1 MPIAEFVNGVQ
12 IKEMF
17 YEAGLK
23 ISRQRACEIKNQ
35 LKKEHPDVILP
46 TDRVIPKVWVI
57 EKYGTQVYRKKKKG
71 TFE

>member
-17 YEAGLK
+17 DEAGLK

-35 LKKEHPDVILP
+35 LKKRTSGCH
-46 TDRVIPKVWVI
+46 TS
-57 EKYGTQVYRKKKKG
+57 YR
-71 TFE
+71 